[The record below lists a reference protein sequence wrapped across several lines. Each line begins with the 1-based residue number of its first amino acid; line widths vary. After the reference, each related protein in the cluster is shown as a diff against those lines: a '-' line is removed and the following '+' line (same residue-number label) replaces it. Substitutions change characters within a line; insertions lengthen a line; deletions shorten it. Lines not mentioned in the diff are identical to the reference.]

1 MPSTQTANPEAELLV
16 GGQAL
21 IEGVMMRSPGAYGV
35 AVRRPDGSLAL
46 QRGKVPSLAR
56 RYPVFK
62 LPLLRGIGVLFQSLA
77 IGIRALNFSAEQAIA
92 AAEAADGAVPAD
104 PATPAVPAIPAA
116 GGAGGRQQQQ
126 GPEPP
131 ASTPAAAAAPADR
144 DRSAPNG
151 PAPDPSATARPGPD
165 RSGWA
170 VAGSMAFGLGLGVL
184 VFLLLPLWLTQLAER
199 HLFGPLSG
207 LGFNLLD
214 GGLRALFF
222 LAYLYGISRLRDIHR
237 VFMYHGAE
245 HKVVF
250 TYERRLPLSVENARA
265 QSRLHPRCGTSF
277 LLFVLLVSILVF
289 ALIPKTAPFLFKFGG
304 RILLVPVIAGLSYE
318 VLRLTARRRAAPLFA
333 ALVFPGLMLQKI
345 TTQEPTDDMHEVA
358 IVALEEA
365 LREDGLLPEAPPGAA
380 RGAAAVSETAAT
392 GATAIAAEAREEA
405 PVLVT
410 LAGRGASSASA
421 GKPGKEEIPA

>member
-1 MPSTQTANPEAELLV
+1 MLQMPSAKPANPDSELLV

-21 IEGVMMRSPGAYGV
+21 IEGVMMRSPGAFGV
-35 AVRRPDGSLAL
+35 AVRRPDGTLAL
-46 QRGKVPSLAR
+46 QRGKVASLAK

-62 LPLLRGIGVLFQSLA
+62 LPVLRGIAVLFQSLA

-92 AAEAADGAVPAD
+92 AAEGAKPSSDGAKPSSE
-104 PATPAVPAIPAA
+104 
-116 GGAGGRQQQQ
+116 GARPSSDGAH
-126 GPEPP
+126 
-131 ASTPAAAAAPADR
+131 ASSEAAPALVQ
-144 DRSAPNG
+144 APLAVQA
-151 PAPDPSATARPGPD
+151 PAPD

-170 VAGSMAFGLGLGVL
+170 VAGSMAVGLGLGVA

-222 LAYLYGISRLRDIHR
+222 LGYLYGISRFRDIHR

-250 TYERRLPLSVENARA
+250 NYERRLPLTVENARA

-289 ALIPKTAPFLFKFGG
+289 ALIPKTAPFLVKFGG
-304 RILLVPVIAGLSYE
+304 RLLLVPVIAGLSYE

-345 TTQEPTDDMHEVA
+345 TTQEPTDDMLEVA

-365 LREDGLLPEAPPGAA
+365 LREDGLLPEAPPAPPAHSAANAPGAA
-380 RGAAAVSETAAT
+380 GADRAEQAAALAA
-392 GATAIAAEAREEA
+392 
-405 PVLVT
+405 
-410 LAGRGASSASA
+410 AGF
-421 GKPGKEEIPA
+421 PT

>member
-1 MPSTQTANPEAELLV
+1 MPSPKPANPEGELLV

-21 IEGVMMRSPGAYGV
+21 IEGVMMRSPGAYGI
-35 AVRRPDGSLAL
+35 AVRRPDGTLAL
-46 QRGKVPSLAR
+46 QRGKVPSLAS
-56 RYPVFK
+56 RYPAFK
-62 LPLLRGIGVLFQSLA
+62 LPVLRGIGVLFQSLA

-92 AAEAADGAVPAD
+92 AA
-104 PATPAVPAIPAA
+104 TPEE
-116 GGAGGRQQQQ
+116 GEQ
-126 GPEPP
+126 G
-131 ASTPAAAAAPADR
+131 
-144 DRSAPNG
+144 
-151 PAPDPSATARPGPD
+151 TAETAKD

-170 VAGSMAFGLGLGVL
+170 VAGSMAVGLGLGAV

-199 HLFGPLSG
+199 HLLGPLSG

-222 LAYLYGISRLRDIHR
+222 LAYLYGISRLSDIHR

-250 TYERRLPLSVENARA
+250 NYERRLPLTVDNARV

-289 ALIPKTAPFLFKFGG
+289 ALIPKAAPFLVKFGG
-304 RILLVPVIAGLSYE
+304 RLLLVPVIAGLSYE

-345 TTQEPTDDMHEVA
+345 TTQEPADDMLEVA

-365 LREDGLLPEAPPGAA
+365 LREDGLLPEAPPAPAA
-380 RGAAAVSETAAT
+380 APREAAAVFAGAAVPT
-392 GATAIAAEAREEA
+392 
-405 PVLVT
+405 
-410 LAGRGASSASA
+410 
-421 GKPGKEEIPA
+421 

>member
-1 MPSTQTANPEAELLV
+1 MPSSKPANPDSELLV

-21 IEGVMMRSPGAYGV
+21 IEGVMMRSPGAFGV
-35 AVRRPDGSLAL
+35 AVRRPDGTLAL
-46 QRGKVPSLAR
+46 QRGKVASLAK

-62 LPLLRGIGVLFQSLA
+62 LPLLRGIAVLFQSLA

-92 AAEAADGAVPAD
+92 AAEGEKASSDGAK
-104 PATPAVPAIPAA
+104 
-116 GGAGGRQQQQ
+116 
-126 GPEPP
+126 P
-131 ASTPAAAAAPADR
+131 ASQGAKPSSESAKPASQGGKPSSESAKSATEGAKLSSEDTKPSPDDAKHSSEAAPALAQ
-144 DRSAPNG
+144 APRMAQA
-151 PAPDPSATARPGPD
+151 PAPD

-170 VAGSMAFGLGLGVL
+170 VAGSMAIGLGLGVA

-222 LAYLYGISRLRDIHR
+222 LGYLYGISRFRDIHR

-250 TYERRLPLSVENARA
+250 NYERRLPLTVENARA

-289 ALIPKTAPFLFKFGG
+289 ALIPKTAPFLVKFGG
-304 RILLVPVIAGLSYE
+304 RLLLVPAIAGLSYE

-345 TTQEPTDDMHEVA
+345 TTQEPTDDMLEVA

-365 LREDGLLPEAPPGAA
+365 LREDGLLPEAPPAPPAHLAANAAGAA
-380 RGAAAVSETAAT
+380 GADRAEQAAALAA
-392 GATAIAAEAREEA
+392 
-405 PVLVT
+405 
-410 LAGRGASSASA
+410 AGF
-421 GKPGKEEIPA
+421 PT

>member
-92 AAEAADGAVPAD
+92 ATEAADGTVPAD
-104 PATPAVPAIPAA
+104 AARPAVPAVPAA
-116 GGAGGRQQQQ
+116 SGVAGPQRQQ
-126 GPEPP
+126 GSEP

-151 PAPDPSATARPGPD
+151 SAPDRPALDPSAPDRPASD

-289 ALIPKTAPFLFKFGG
+289 ALIPKTAPFLVKFGG

-345 TTQEPTDDMHEVA
+345 TTQEPTDDMLEVA

-380 RGAAAVSETAAT
+380 RGAAAVPETAAT
-392 GATAIAAEAREEA
+392 AATAVAAEARVEA

-410 LAGRGASSASA
+410 LAGSA
-421 GKPGKEEIPA
+421 GSGEIPA

>member
-1 MPSTQTANPEAELLV
+1 MPSSKPANPDSELLV

-21 IEGVMMRSPGAYGV
+21 IEGVMMRSPGAFGV
-35 AVRRPDGSLAL
+35 AVRRPDGTLAL
-46 QRGKVPSLAR
+46 QRGKVASLAK

-92 AAEAADGAVPAD
+92 AADGAKTPVPAPVPD
-104 PATPAVPAIPAA
+104 LAPNPNPTPTPTPAPSPAPA
-116 GGAGGRQQQQ
+116 
-126 GPEPP
+126 P
-131 ASTPAAAAAPADR
+131 TPAPSPA
-144 DRSAPNG
+144 
-151 PAPDPSATARPGPD
+151 PD

-170 VAGSMAFGLGLGVL
+170 VAGSMAVGLGLGVA

-222 LAYLYGISRLRDIHR
+222 LGYLYGISRFRDIHR

-250 TYERRLPLSVENARA
+250 NYERRLPLSVENARA

-289 ALIPKTAPFLFKFGG
+289 ALIPKAAPFVVKFGG
-304 RILLVPVIAGLSYE
+304 RLLLVPVIAGLSYE
-318 VLRLTARRRAAPLFA
+318 VLRLTARRRAAPLFG

-345 TTQEPTDDMHEVA
+345 TTQEPTDDMLEVA

-365 LREDGLLPEAPPGAA
+365 LREDGLLPAAPPAPSPRAADSAGPADSAGRAHPADGAEQ
-380 RGAAAVSETAAT
+380 AAAHAAT
-392 GATAIAAEAREEA
+392 G
-405 PVLVT
+405 
-410 LAGRGASSASA
+410 
-421 GKPGKEEIPA
+421 IPT